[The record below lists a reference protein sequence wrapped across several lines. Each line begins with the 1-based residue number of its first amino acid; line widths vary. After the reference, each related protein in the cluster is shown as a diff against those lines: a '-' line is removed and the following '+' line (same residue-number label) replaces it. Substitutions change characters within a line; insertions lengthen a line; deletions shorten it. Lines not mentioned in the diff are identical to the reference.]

1 MALALS
7 RVAIPQESE
16 TMTQHNSAA
25 DRLRRTVSE
34 ILEVL
39 KGQGLSKKTAL
50 QPVPVRADVPA
61 VVRRP
66 R

>member
-1 MALALS
+1 
-7 RVAIPQESE
+7 
-16 TMTQHNSAA
+16 MTQHNSAA

>member
-1 MALALS
+1 MA
-7 RVAIPQESE
+7 
-16 TMTQHNSAA
+16 QHNSAA
-25 DRLRRTVSE
+25 DRVRRTVSE

-39 KGQGLSKKTAL
+39 KGPGLSKTTAL
-50 QPVPVRADVPA
+50 QPVPVRADIPT